1 MGTLGFARVM
11 SAVRSP
17 ARLTAKS
24 AHEGIQRR
32 LIKVFALQAALVSA
46 ATMLGVYTA
55 YIVAEQVLVRQ
66 ALEGEAAHFREMR
79 EANPDFQLPYTQN
92 MRVYL
97 KTLAP
102 EPAFGD
108 LAPSVEDP
116 TAEAEVPDELAK
128 LEPGYGRVELH
139 GREPLVLVTDEGNQ
153 RLYLVFREDQISKLA
168 FFFGVAPLTLVLI
181 LIYTASWFTFRQS
194 QRVIS
199 PVSNLARLVED
210 STRGDAGSLGE
221 VIQACR
227 GENADIDSLVQA
239 LTHYS
244 ERIAGFITRE
254 RNFTRDASH
263 ELRTPLSVIKACV
276 DVLQQPGANP
286 ERNPELIQRIRDTV
300 LQMEGIIETLLRLA
314 RESDVIR
321 ADGIKGEQALV
332 DVGAVIRSVLQQTQ
346 KALKA
351 EHIEVRVHEQAQLT
365 LMAEET
371 ALRIIF
377 GNLLKNALTYS
388 AGAPAGSASIEVTIG
403 RDRVVI
409 ADSGVGMSQAQME
422 RAFEPFYRVR
432 DERSAEGLATGYGL
446 GLSIVSGLCSRF
458 GYRLDAES
466 AEGEGTTMT
475 IHFS

>member
-1 MGTLGFARVM
+1 MQSLRVARVV
-11 SAVRSP
+11 SAVRRP

-24 AHEGIQRR
+24 AQEGIQRR
-32 LIKVFALQAALVSA
+32 LIRVFALQAALVSA

-79 EANPDFQLPYTQN
+79 QANPEFQLPHTKN

-97 KTLAP
+97 HTLTP
-102 EPAFGD
+102 EPSFG
-108 LAPSVEDP
+108 
-116 TAEAEVPDELAK
+116 ELAALPSGQSLEAKVPAELLK
-128 LEPGYGRVELH
+128 LQPGYGRVELH
-139 GREPLVLVTDEGNQ
+139 GREPLVLVTDDGNQ

-210 STRGDAGSLGE
+210 STRDDAGSLGD

-227 GENADIDSLVQA
+227 GENADIDSLVEA

-244 ERIAGFITRE
+244 ERIAGFIARE

-276 DVLQQPGANP
+276 DVLQQPGASP
-286 ERNPELIQRIRDTV
+286 ERQPELIQRIRDTT
-300 LQMEGIIETLLRLA
+300 LQMEEIIETLLRLA
-314 RESDVIR
+314 RESDAIR
-321 ADGIKGEQALV
+321 GDGIKGEQSLV
-332 DVGAVIRSVLQQTQ
+332 DVSALVRSVLQQTQ

-351 EHIEVRVHEQAQLT
+351 EHIEVCVEGQAPLT

-388 AGAPAGSASIEVTIG
+388 TATPSGSCEVKVTILH
-403 RDRVVI
+403 DRVI
-409 ADSGVGMSQAQME
+409 IEDNGVGMSEAQMK
-422 RAFEPFYRVR
+422 RAFEPYYRAN
-432 DERSAEGLATGYGL
+432 DQRSSEGLATGYGL
-446 GLSIVSGLCSRF
+446 GLSIVSGLCARF
-458 GYRLDAES
+458 GYRVEAQS